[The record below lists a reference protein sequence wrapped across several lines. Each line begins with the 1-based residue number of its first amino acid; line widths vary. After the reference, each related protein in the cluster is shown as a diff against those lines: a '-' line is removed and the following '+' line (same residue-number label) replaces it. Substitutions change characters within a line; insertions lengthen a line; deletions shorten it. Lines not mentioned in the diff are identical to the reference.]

1 MSGFRQAA
9 GRSLMLLGLVVT
21 GMALLFGFFGEGRLL
36 TERLGGSEWAELKIL
51 AVGALFFFAGRRIAG
66 PA

>member
-1 MSGFRQAA
+1 MSGMRRVT

-21 GMALLFGFFGEGRLL
+21 GMALFFGFFGEGRMV
-36 TERLGGSEWAELKIL
+36 TARLGGPVWAELKIL
-51 AVGALFFFAGRRIAG
+51 AAGAAIFFTGRSIAG